1 MLLLLL
7 LIGGGSYAW
16 GETWI
21 RCTSVSDLISGG
33 TFILGYEKTA
43 NSGII
48 VPMQNTGSA
57 TTTTDGF
64 LNGGTEKT
72 TGKNTVDMSNVTE
85 TSKYEVTIGASSIA
99 DGAVFIKCGDYFVG
113 NNDVKNKLRLFST
126 ETENTAFTP
135 SVGKND
141 VFILTLAAC
150 KTYNKLQYNPSSP
163 RFACYKDSQEDV
175 VIYKKNDGGDNTASL
190 KVNTTSVDFGTV
202 EQNAAVEA
210 KTVSVSL
217 KNVTSANVKLTG
229 EGASAF
235 EVSPAVLT
243 ASDKVTITPKTTT
256 VGTYTAKLEISADGA
271 ETQSVDVSMTVREPF
286 DGSVWEIKG
295 TDLSGSGTS
304 YATYDGEHG
313 PVSGFEFFTGN
324 VLTCSQPEHKGQ
336 FQFRKNAST
345 SKPAGFLYNT
355 TSFSNVVKIELE
367 TSTPEILT
375 VYVGKAEH
383 PEVQTVKGTSAN
395 GVVTY
400 NIPEGNGYFTIMNN
414 SSDVTGYISSI
425 KVYYSTS
432 LSPSE
437 PTYTAQTLTFV
448 AKSNGAY
455 WATFSSDKVVFM
467 PSNDVDVYT
476 VVVEGNKLATMS
488 GIDGVFGLEETISVG
503 GESVKGYYIPANT
516 GVLLYSLEETLTYY
530 TFENKT
536 VDAVDADFNML
547 KPASEQMT
555 EGFKYYK
562 LAYDNYTEKT
572 GLGFYWGAAEGG
584 AFTVKPGLAYL
595 AVPQAQAA
603 NVKGFSFDGTQT
615 GINGVEATA
624 AKGAIYNLNGQRV
637 EKAQRGIYIQNGKKF
652 IVK

>member
-1 MLLLLL
+1 MKQFTLKSLMLLLLL

-16 GETWI
+16 GE
-21 RCTSVSDLISGG
+21 
-33 TFILGYEKTA
+33 EKTA
-43 NSGII
+43 QFGPDWNALFGTSYTEALNPKANTLNLSGNVNSVGIAVANGTSTNGYVKKSDFRAYKGYTI
-48 VPMQNTGSA
+48 SFTAPEGSSITAITSTKGGKTFTSGVTADAGTLTIKNNAINWTGSA
-57 TTTTDGF
+57 NAVKLTISGTVSFNTITVTYTT
-64 LNGGTEKT
+64 
-72 TGKNTVDMSNVTE
+72 S
-85 TSKYEVTIGASSIA
+85 
-99 DGAVFIKCGDYFVG
+99 
-113 NNDVKNKLRLFST
+113 
-126 ETENTAFTP
+126 
-135 SVGKND
+135 
-141 VFILTLAAC
+141 
-150 KTYNKLQYNPSSP
+150 
-163 RFACYKDSQEDV
+163 
-175 VIYKKNDGGDNTASL
+175 GGDTPTTPSL

-202 EQNAAVEA
+202 EQNAVVET

-235 EVSPAVLT
+235 EASPAVLT
-243 ASDKVTITPKTTT
+243 ASDDVTITPKTTT

-295 TDLSGSGTS
+295 TDLPGSDNS

-313 PVSGFEFFTGN
+313 PVRGFKFITKD
-324 VLTCSQPEHKGQ
+324 VLKSNQSDYKGQ
-336 FQFRKNAST
+336 FQFRK
-345 SKPAGFLYNT
+345 KPTGFLYNT
-355 TSFSNVVKIELE
+355 TSFSNIVKIELE
-367 TSTPEILT
+367 TSSTFT

-383 PEVQTVKGTSAN
+383 PEAQEVKGTSAN

-400 NIPEGNGYFTIMNN
+400 NFPEGNGYFTIKNNN
-414 SSDVTGYISSI
+414 SKNAGYISSI

-432 LSPSE
+432 PSE
-437 PTYTAQTLTFV
+437 PTYTTNTLTFK
-448 AKSNGAY
+448 ASNKDGN
-455 WATFSSDKVVFM
+455 WATFS
-467 PSNDVDVYT
+467 NDDVTFFNDDVIVNT
-476 VVVEGNKLATMS
+476 VVVENNSLVSLPLDKTTAN
-488 GIDGVFGLEETISVG
+488 IG
-503 GESVKGYYIPANT
+503 GKEVTGYYVPAKT
-516 GVLLYSLEETLTYY
+516 GVLINSIDETVTYY
-530 TFENKT
+530 VVKNKEVEP
-536 VDAVDADFNML
+536 VDGGFNML

-555 EGFKYYK
+555 EGFKFYK
-562 LAYDNYTEKT
+562 LAYDNYKEKT

-615 GINGVEATA
+615 GINGVEATT

>member
-16 GETWI
+16 GE
-21 RCTSVSDLISGG
+21 
-33 TFILGYEKTA
+33 EKTA
-43 NSGII
+43 QFGPDWNALFGTSYTEALNPKANTLNLSGNVNSVGIAVANGTSTNGYVKKSDFRAYKGYTI
-48 VPMQNTGSA
+48 SFTAPEGSSITAITSTKGGKTFTSGVTADAGTLTIKNNAINWTGSA
-57 TTTTDGF
+57 NAVKLTISGTVSFNTITVTYTT
-64 LNGGTEKT
+64 
-72 TGKNTVDMSNVTE
+72 S
-85 TSKYEVTIGASSIA
+85 
-99 DGAVFIKCGDYFVG
+99 
-113 NNDVKNKLRLFST
+113 
-126 ETENTAFTP
+126 
-135 SVGKND
+135 
-141 VFILTLAAC
+141 
-150 KTYNKLQYNPSSP
+150 
-163 RFACYKDSQEDV
+163 
-175 VIYKKNDGGDNTASL
+175 GGDTPTTPSL

-202 EQNAAVEA
+202 EQNAVVET

-235 EVSPAVLT
+235 EASPAVLT
-243 ASDKVTITPKTTT
+243 ASDDVTITPKTTT

-295 TDLSGSGTS
+295 TDLPGSDNS

-313 PVSGFEFFTGN
+313 PVRGFKFITKD
-324 VLTCSQPEHKGQ
+324 VLKSNQSDYKGQ
-336 FQFRKNAST
+336 FQFRK
-345 SKPAGFLYNT
+345 KPTGFLYNT
-355 TSFSNVVKIELE
+355 TSFSNIVKIELE
-367 TSTPEILT
+367 TSSTFT

-383 PEVQTVKGTSAN
+383 PEAQEVKGTSAN

-400 NIPEGNGYFTIMNN
+400 NFPEGNGYFTIKNNN
-414 SSDVTGYISSI
+414 SKNAGYISSI

-432 LSPSE
+432 PSE
-437 PTYTAQTLTFV
+437 PTYTTNTLTFK
-448 AKSNGAY
+448 ASNKDGN
-455 WATFSSDKVVFM
+455 WATFS
-467 PSNDVDVYT
+467 NDDVTFFNDDVIVNT
-476 VVVEGNKLATMS
+476 VVVENNSLVSLPLDKTTAN
-488 GIDGVFGLEETISVG
+488 IG
-503 GESVKGYYIPANT
+503 GKEVTGYYVPAKT
-516 GVLLYSLEETLTYY
+516 GVLINSIDETVTYY
-530 TFENKT
+530 VVKNKEVEP
-536 VDAVDADFNML
+536 VDGGFNML

-555 EGFKYYK
+555 EGFKFYK
-562 LAYDNYTEKT
+562 LAYDNYKEKT

-615 GINGVEATA
+615 GINGVEATT

>member
-16 GETWI
+16 GEEVTSTFVASKNYAAGMTLACSEKNAMSWVTSAQPNGI
-21 RCTSVSDLISGG
+21 DSNNRGIQWYKTATTLTSTYDESSVVSKVVVNVASNSTLGDQYLASVSVGGVSYGSQKITKNLTRLEFTGNSSGKIS
-33 TFILGYEKTA
+33 
-43 NSGII
+43 
-48 VPMQNTGSA
+48 
-57 TTTTDGF
+57 
-64 LNGGTEKT
+64 
-72 TGKNTVDMSNVTE
+72 VT
-85 TSKYEVTIGASSIA
+85 TSKGNKSTYIKSIVVTVEG
-99 DGAVFIKCGDYFVG
+99 GD
-113 NNDVKNKLRLFST
+113 
-126 ETENTAFTP
+126 TP
-135 SVGKND
+135 SLN
-141 VFILTLAAC
+141 
-150 KTYNKLQYNPSSP
+150 
-163 RFACYKDSQEDV
+163 
-175 VIYKKNDGGDNTASL
+175 
-190 KVNTTSVDFGTV
+190 VNTTSVDFGAV
-202 EQNAAVEA
+202 EQNAAVDA

-229 EGASAF
+229 DGASAF

-243 ASDKVTITPKTTT
+243 ASGDVTITPKTTT
-256 VGTYTAKLEISADGA
+256 VGTYTAKLGISADGA
-271 ETQSVDVSMTVREPF
+271 ETQSVDVSMTVKEPF

-432 LSPSE
+432 PSPSE
-437 PTYTAQTLTFV
+437 PTYTANTLTFK
-448 AKSNGAY
+448 ASNKEGN
-455 WATFSSDKVVFM
+455 WATFS
-467 PSNDVDVYT
+467 NDDVTFFNDDVIVNT
-476 VVVEGNKLATMS
+476 VVVENNSLVSLALDKTTAN
-488 GIDGVFGLEETISVG
+488 IG
-503 GESVKGYYIPANT
+503 GKEVTGYYVPAKT
-516 GVLLYSLEETLTYY
+516 GVLINSIDETVTYY
-530 TFENKT
+530 VVKNKEVEP
-536 VDAVDADFNML
+536 VDGDFNML

-555 EGFKYYK
+555 EGFKFYK

-615 GINGVEATA
+615 GINGVEATT

>member
-16 GETWI
+16 GEDLVI
-21 RCTSVSDLISGG
+21 DFEKSTSSYSDWTFVNMESMKSDITAHSGSFFG
-33 TFILGYEKTA
+33 
-43 NSGII
+43 
-48 VPMQNTGSA
+48 
-57 TTTTDGF
+57 
-64 LNGGTEKT
+64 T
-72 TGKNTVDMSNVTE
+72 TGRKETASIVTKSPVESPKSITFYISKTSTNAKASNWIIR
-85 TSKYEVTIGASSIA
+85 TSKDSVNWETVKTQSASSMDKGKWVEVTQDLSSYKNVYVGVYY
-99 DGAVFIKCGDYFVG
+99 DG
-113 NNDVKNKLRLFST
+113 
-126 ETENTAFTP
+126 TAAIRAI
-135 SVGKND
+135 D
-141 VFILTLAAC
+141 DLTLVC
-150 KTYNKLQYNPSSP
+150 SESTDPSL
-163 RFACYKDSQEDV
+163 
-175 VIYKKNDGGDNTASL
+175 N
-190 KVNTTSVDFGTV
+190 VNTTSVDFGTV

-229 EGASAF
+229 DGASAF

-243 ASDKVTITPKTTT
+243 ASGNVTITPKTTT

-488 GIDGVFGLEETISVG
+488 GIDGVFGLEETLSVG
-503 GESVKGYYIPANT
+503 GESVKGYYIPVNT

-615 GINGVEATA
+615 GVNGVEATT

>member
-33 TFILGYEKTA
+33 TFILGYEATA

-57 TTTTDGF
+57 KTTTDGS
-64 LNGGTEKT
+64 LDCGT
-72 TGKNTVDMSNVTE
+72 TVDMSNVTE

-113 NNDVKNKLRLFST
+113 NNNVKNKLRLFST

-135 SVGKND
+135 NVGKND
-141 VFILTLAAC
+141 VFTLTLAAC
-150 KTYNKLQYNPSSP
+150 DTYNKLQYNTSSP
-163 RFACYKDSQEDV
+163 RFACYGGTQKDV
-175 VIYKKNDGGDNTASL
+175 VIYKKNEGGDNTASL

-235 EVSPAVLT
+235 EVRPSVLT
-243 ASDKVTITPKTTT
+243 ASDDVTITPKTTT

-271 ETQSVDVSMTVREPF
+271 KTQSVDVSMTVREPF
-286 DGSVWEIKG
+286 DGSVWEITGK
-295 TDLSGSGTS
+295 DLPGSDNS
-304 YATYDGEHG
+304 YANYDGKHG

-324 VLTCSQPEHKGQ
+324 VLKSSQPEHKGQ
-336 FQFRKNAST
+336 FQFRKNEST

-367 TSTPEILT
+367 TSTPEFFT

-383 PEVQTVKGTSAN
+383 PEAQTVERTSVN

-400 NIPEGNGYFTIMNN
+400 NFPEGNGYFTIKNNN
-414 SSDVTGYISSI
+414 SKKAGYISSI

-432 LSPSE
+432 PSPSK
-437 PTYTAQTLTFV
+437 PTYTANTLTFK
-448 AKSNGAY
+448 ASNKDGN
-455 WATFSSDKVVFM
+455 WATFS
-467 PSNDVDVYT
+467 NDDVTFFNDDVIVNT
-476 VVVEGNKLATMS
+476 VVVENNS
-488 GIDGVFGLEETISVG
+488 LESLSLDKTTANIEGKEVT
-503 GESVKGYYIPANT
+503 GYYVPAKT
-516 GVLLYSLEETLTYY
+516 GVLIYSLDKTVTYY
-530 TFENKT
+530 VVKNKE
-536 VDAVDADFNML
+536 VEPLPDGFNML

-555 EGFKYYK
+555 EGFKFYK

-572 GLGFYWGAAEGG
+572 GLGFYWGAENGG
-584 AFTVKPGLAYL
+584 AYTVKPGLAYL
-595 AVPQAQAA
+595 AVPEAQAA
-603 NVKGFSFDGTQT
+603 NVKGFRFDGTQT
-615 GINGVEATA
+615 GINGVEATT

>member
-7 LIGGGSYAW
+7 LIGGGSSAW
-16 GETWI
+16 GE
-21 RCTSVSDLISGG
+21 
-33 TFILGYEKTA
+33 EKTA
-43 NSGII
+43 QFGADWNALFGTSYTGTFNPRANTLNLSGTVNTVGIAVANGASTNGFVKTSDFRAYKGYTI
-48 VPMQNTGSA
+48 SFTAPEGNNITAIASTKGGKAFTNDKCVTADCGNLTIKNNAINWTGSA
-57 TTTTDGF
+57 NAVKLAISGTVSFNTITVTYTTS
-64 LNGGTEKT
+64 GGDTPT
-72 TGKNTVDMSNVTE
+72 
-85 TSKYEVTIGASSIA
+85 
-99 DGAVFIKCGDYFVG
+99 
-113 NNDVKNKLRLFST
+113 
-126 ETENTAFTP
+126 TP
-135 SVGKND
+135 SLN
-141 VFILTLAAC
+141 
-150 KTYNKLQYNPSSP
+150 
-163 RFACYKDSQEDV
+163 
-175 VIYKKNDGGDNTASL
+175 
-190 KVNTTSVDFGTV
+190 VNTTSVDFGTV

-243 ASDKVTITPKTTT
+243 ASCDVTITPKTTT

-286 DGSVWEIKG
+286 DGSVWEITGEDLKILNENESSSYGKYKG
-295 TDLSGSGTS
+295 DQSKLGIIFNVQDVLSQTGVLQFKRSSGT
-304 YATYDGEHG
+304 
-313 PVSGFEFFTGN
+313 
-324 VLTCSQPEHKGQ
+324 
-336 FQFRKNAST
+336 
-345 SKPAGFLYNT
+345 LYNK
-355 TSFSNVVKIELE
+355 TSFSNIDKIELE
-367 TSTPEILT
+367 TSTPKFFT

-383 PEVQTVKGTSAN
+383 PEAQEVKGTSAN

-400 NIPEGNGYFTIMNN
+400 NFPEGNGYFTIKNN
-414 SSDVTGYISSI
+414 SKNAGYISSI

-432 LSPSE
+432 PSE
-437 PTYTAQTLTFV
+437 PTYTTNTLTFK
-448 AKSNGAY
+448 ASNKDGN
-455 WATFSSDKVVFM
+455 WATFS
-467 PSNDVDVYT
+467 NDDVTFFNDDVIVNT
-476 VVVEGNKLATMS
+476 VVVENNSLVSLALDKTTAN
-488 GIDGVFGLEETISVG
+488 IG
-503 GESVKGYYIPANT
+503 GKEVTGYYVPAKT
-516 GVLLYSLEETLTYY
+516 GVLIYSIGKTVTYY
-530 TFENKT
+530 VVKNKEVEP
-536 VDAVDADFNML
+536 VDGGFNML

>member
-16 GETWI
+16 GE
-21 RCTSVSDLISGG
+21 
-33 TFILGYEKTA
+33 EKTA
-43 NSGII
+43 QFGIDWNALFGTEYTGKFSLKANELNLSGTVNSVDVTVANGTSTNGFVKTGDFRAYNGYTITFTAPEGNNI
-48 VPMQNTGSA
+48 TAITSTKGGKTFTSGVTADTGTLDIENNAISWTGSA
-57 TTTTDGF
+57 NAVKLTISGTVSFKTITVTYTTSG
-64 LNGGTEKT
+64 GGTPT
-72 TGKNTVDMSNVTE
+72 
-85 TSKYEVTIGASSIA
+85 
-99 DGAVFIKCGDYFVG
+99 
-113 NNDVKNKLRLFST
+113 
-126 ETENTAFTP
+126 TP
-135 SVGKND
+135 SLN
-141 VFILTLAAC
+141 
-150 KTYNKLQYNPSSP
+150 
-163 RFACYKDSQEDV
+163 
-175 VIYKKNDGGDNTASL
+175 
-190 KVNTTSVDFGTV
+190 VNTTSIDFGTV
-202 EQNAAVEA
+202 EQNAVVEA
-210 KTVSVSL
+210 KTVSVTL
-217 KNVTSANVKLTG
+217 KNVASANVKLTG

-243 ASDKVTITPKTTT
+243 ASGNVSITPKTTT

-615 GINGVEATA
+615 GINGVEATT

>member
-1 MLLLLL
+1 MKQFTLKSLMLLLLL

-33 TFILGYEKTA
+33 TFILGYEATA

-48 VPMQNTGSA
+48 VPMQCSGTATA
-57 TTTTDGF
+57 TTAGY

-99 DGAVFIKCGDYFVG
+99 DGAVSIKCGDYFVG
-113 NNDVKNKLRLFST
+113 NNDEKNKLKLFST

-141 VFILTLAAC
+141 VFTLTLAAC
-150 KTYNKLQYNPSSP
+150 KTYNKLRYNPTNP
-163 RFACYKDSQEDV
+163 RFACYKDSQKDV
-175 VIYKKNDGGDNTASL
+175 VIYKKNGDGDTPSL
-190 KVNTTSVDFGTV
+190 NVNTTSVDFGTV

-256 VGTYTAKLEISADGA
+256 VGTYTAKLEISADGV
-271 ETQSVDVSMTVREPF
+271 ESQSVDVRMTVEKPF
-286 DGSVWEIKG
+286 DGGVWEIKG
-295 TDLSGSGTS
+295 ADLGSAGS
-304 YATYDGEHG
+304 YETYKGEHG
-313 PVSGFEFFTGN
+313 PVHGFAFYIEN
-324 VLTCSQPEHKGQ
+324 VMKSTAKGHVGEI
-336 FQFRKNAST
+336 QFRKNT
-345 SKPAGFLYNT
+345 GFLYNT
-355 TSFSNVVKIELE
+355 TSFSNIVKIELE
-367 TSTPEILT
+367 TSNTFT
-375 VYVGKAEH
+375 VYVGNAVQ
-383 PEVQTVKGTSAN
+383 PETETQKVEGISAN

-400 NIPEGNGYFTIMNN
+400 NIPEGNGYFTIIKNA
-414 SSDVTGYISSI
+414 DDETGYISSI

-432 LSPSE
+432 PSE
-437 PTYTAQTLTFV
+437 PTYTANTLTFK
-448 AKSNGAY
+448 ASNKEGH
-455 WATFSSDKVVFM
+455 WATFSNDDVTFF
-467 PSNDVDVYT
+467 PNDVTVNT
-476 VVVEGNKLATMS
+476 VVVENNGLELLA
-488 GIDGVFGLEETISVG
+488 GEDGVFGDLATVNVEGKE
-503 GESVKGYYIPANT
+503 VKGYYIPAKT
-516 GVLLYSLEETLTYY
+516 GVLVYSADETVTYY
-530 TFENKT
+530 VVKNKEVAP
-536 VDAVDADFNML
+536 VDGDFNML
-547 KPASEQMT
+547 KPASEKMT

-562 LAYDNYTEKT
+562 LAYDNFTEKT

-595 AVPQAQAA
+595 AVSQAQAA

-624 AKGAIYNLNGQRV
+624 AKGAIYDLNGQRV